1 MVTQKMIA
9 EKAGVSFA
17 TVSRALT
24 HSAKV
29 RPEMMQ
35 RIRAAMNELGISS
48 IDDLFLGKGTLSKMV
63 LVIVENIAI
72 GFFANVVIG
81 ICDELK
87 CMGYTVTLC
96 NSSCNESDEISAI
109 HKAEED
115 GYAGII
121 MVTVLET
128 EQMISALTEVR
139 IPVVLVN
146 RYIRSLDLDVVR
158 IDNYRGGY
166 LAGQCLIDNGHR
178 RIAHLSGPK
187 NSSAPADRLR
197 GFTAAMQDNGCPFS
211 QEDVVY
217 GDLSLDCGRDFASLV
232 AGKGYTAIYVGNDI
246 MAAGAV
252 SRFEKLG
259 IRVPEDISLICF
271 DDSPLVSE
279 DSLNI
284 TCISC
289 DPKRMGHSAAEVLLK
304 RIAEPLGQHI
314 KIIYSPKLILRGS
327 IQRLQGTEIR

>member
-1 MVTQKMIA
+1 MIDMVTQKMIA

-17 TVSRALT
+17 TVSRAIT

-35 RIRAAMNELGISS
+35 RIRAAMNELGVSS
-48 IDDLFLGKGTLSKMV
+48 SDDLFLGKSALSKMV
-63 LVIVENIAI
+63 LVIVGDIAVE
-72 GFFANVVIG
+72 FFANVVIG
-81 ICDELK
+81 VCDELK
-87 CMGYTVTLC
+87 RMGYTVTLC
-96 NSSCNESDEISAI
+96 NSAYKESDEISAI
-109 HKAEED
+109 RKAEAD

-121 MVTVLET
+121 MVTVVET

-197 GFTAAMQDNGCPFS
+197 GFMAAMQDNGCPFS
-211 QEDVVY
+211 QEDVIF
-217 GDLSLDCGRDFASLV
+217 GDLSLDCGRDFASLI
-232 AGKGYTAIYVGNDI
+232 AGKGYTAIYVGNDY

-252 SRFEKLG
+252 ARFEKLG
-259 IRVPEDISLICF
+259 ISVPKDISILCF
-271 DDSPLVSE
+271 DDSPLISE

-284 TCISC
+284 TCVSS
-289 DPKRMGHSAAEVLLK
+289 DPRRMGHSAAEVLLK
-304 RIAEPLGQHI
+304 RIAEPLGEHI

-327 IQRLQGTEIR
+327 IQNIK